1 MSIDNATPEEHDEVN
16 YKAYEEE
23 CPAWHDE
30 VGYKLSDRLI
40 AQELEDAF
48 RDYQDRVNEILL
60 RR

>member
-16 YKAYEEE
+16 YKVYQDDY
-23 CPAWHDE
+23 PVVIDE
-30 VGYKLSDRLI
+30 ADYKLTDKLI

-48 RDYQDRVNEILL
+48 RDYQDRVSEILL